1 MAKNLF
7 LEFGVFLMAIS
18 HPKFLLPMLIH
29 YEYASFLKISQDV
42 CN

>member
-1 MAKNLF
+1 MAKKLF
-7 LEFGVFLMAIS
+7 SKFG
-18 HPKFLLPMLIH
+18 HPKFFLPMLIH